1 MFGFFFS
8 VLVYL
13 FNVAFPWLF
22 IRKLRILLGGL
33 NTSITVFAVL
43 SLAGATSVADV
54 LLVLTDL

>member
-1 MFGFFFS
+1 M
-8 VLVYL
+8 LVYL

-33 NTSITVFAVL
+33 STSITVFAVL